1 MIHVL
6 RFAYLSLSV
15 ALIAACSTDAKSGT
29 GDGVDEICLDGEI
42 CVTVMAQNVSGDEL
56 RLILY
61 ETTED
66 DWPHEFRALPTPT
79 AVVDQKIAVPDTWPH
94 RIRVPMADNIFAFS
108 GELPE
113 GTRLGLAVATGV
125 ASTFIVSPTDARG
138 FSESTLPY
146 HSDQAMEYGMVELAL
161 PRGDVCELNPYNP
174 ECLTG
179 PFFWEPRFLG
189 EEDFV
194 PGAIYMH
201 MADVDGDGVKDL
213 LTVGEPHFEEPDLPL
228 TVLKLGVY
236 YLNSDFTVRET
247 EVIDSWSEADPLFYS
262 PWGVRVIEH
271 GGAPMIIVGTNIP
284 ELAPLE
290 DGTGAVLSYRKNSGA
305 KVADGWERA
314 VVRQNPNPTEINYNS
329 MIVVV
334 CDIDNDGDDDLALS
348 GAFGSSALGSWME
361 NTGMVDAPWIEH
373 LTTQAP
379 DTDPYIRGTLAYKC
393 ADLNKDGYPEVVH
406 NAMFDVANS
415 DPPQFRGEIWLAVNP
430 GPSGWGER
438 WQKVVIDD
446 DNWASADMWF
456 HDFDGDTCP
465 DLIANQIF
473 NSTVTRYWHPGAEGD
488 SECGNLGA
496 TWAPEIIIDGLT
508 SPSDFWLDDIDDDGL
523 IDVVSAD
530 HTAHRGVWH
539 KNPGAESDELWKLYS
554 IYRDI
559 RLPGDFEMIDHDQD
573 GDLDWMGVSLTL
585 GQGFVV
591 EQVEPPASLVTT
603 ISLPDGFD
611 ATITKLVVVLAEE
624 IPLETVPAAILA
636 TVDNVDNDEDGE
648 LDVDAILNG
657 SEDLV
662 LAFDDVGVA
671 GDYHVV
677 VGLYVEGGGDFQ
689 PVPGVDY
696 QAESE
701 QLTFGE
707 GKVETTLDLTLVP

>member
-1 MIHVL
+1 MRTIL
-6 RFAYLSLSV
+6 RFILFSLSL
-15 ALIAACSTDAKSGT
+15 ALIASCSTSSDTASRG
-29 GDGVDEICLDGEI
+29 EPCLDGEI
-42 CVTVMAQNVSGDEL
+42 CVTVMADGVTGEEL

-61 ETTED
+61 ETSED

-79 AVVDQKIAVPDTWPH
+79 AVVRESPAVPDSWPIH
-94 RIRVPMADNIFAFS
+94 IRIPMAGNIFAFS

-125 ASTFIVSPTDARG
+125 SSTFIVSPTDARG
-138 FSESTLPY
+138 FSDATLEY
-146 HSDQAMEYGMVELAL
+146 HSEQAMNYGMIELGL
-161 PRGDVCELNPYNP
+161 PLGDVCELNQFNP

-179 PFFWEPRFLG
+179 PYFWEPRFLG
-189 EEDFV
+189 DEDFV
-194 PGAIYMH
+194 QGAIYMH

-236 YLNSDFTVRET
+236 YLNEDFTVRET
-247 EVIDSWSEADPLFYS
+247 EIIDQWSEADPTFYS
-262 PWGVRVIEH
+262 PWGIRVLEH
-271 GGAPMIIVGTNIP
+271 SGAPMIIVGTNIP

-290 DGTGAVLSYRKNSGA
+290 DGTGAVLSYRKPTAGA
-305 KVADGWERA
+305 KVAEGWQRA
-314 VVRQNPNPTEINYNS
+314 IVRENPNPTEINYNS
-329 MIVVV
+329 MIVVL
-334 CDIDNDGDDDLALS
+334 CDIDDDGDEDLALS
-348 GAFGSSALGSWME
+348 GAFGSSAVGSWME
-361 NTGMVDAPWIEH
+361 NTGIVESPWIEH
-373 LTTQAP
+373 LTTPAP
-379 DTDPYIRGTLAYKC
+379 DTDPFIRGTLAYKC
-393 ADLNKDGYPEVVH
+393 TDLNNDGYPEVVY
-406 NAMFDVANS
+406 NAMFDVADS
-415 DPPQFRGEIWLAVNP
+415 DPPQYRGEIWMAVNP

-438 WQKVVIDD
+438 WEKVVIDD

-456 HDFDGDTCP
+456 HDFDGDTYP

-473 NSTVTRYWHPGAEGD
+473 NSTVTRYWNPAGD
-488 SECGNLGA
+488 I
-496 TWAPEIIIDGLT
+496 TAPWEHQVIISGLT
-508 SPSDFWLDDIDDDGL
+508 SPSDFWLTDMDDDGL
-523 IDVVSAD
+523 VDVVSAD

-559 RLPGDFEMIDHDQD
+559 RLPGDFEMNDHDGD

-591 EQVEPPASLVTT
+591 EQVEPANSLVTT

-611 ATITKLVVVLAEE
+611 ATITRLVVVLTEE
-624 IPLETVPAAILA
+624 VPLETVPSAVLA
-636 TVDNVDNDEDGE
+636 SIDNVDSDEDGE

-696 QAESE
+696 QAEGE
-701 QLTFGE
+701 RLTFGE